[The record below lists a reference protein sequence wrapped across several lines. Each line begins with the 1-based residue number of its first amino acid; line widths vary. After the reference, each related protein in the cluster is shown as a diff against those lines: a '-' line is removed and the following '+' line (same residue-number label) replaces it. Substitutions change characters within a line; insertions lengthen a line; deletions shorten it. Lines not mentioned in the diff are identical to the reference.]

1 MPLPVQVSGVKCRS
15 VSVIDF
21 VTAPLSLPLSKLRAL
36 QPVSWIT
43 YESGRL

>member
-1 MPLPVQVSGVKCRS
+1 MPLPVQVSGVKKGRS

-43 YESGRL
+43 Y